1 MTKQQLFEQI
11 TKKNSYLCVG
21 LDTDI
26 RKIPQH
32 LLKEKDPIFEF
43 NRQIID
49 ATAEFAVAYK
59 PNIAFYEALGA
70 KGWESLQRT
79 VEYIPKEC
87 FSIADA
93 KRGDIGN
100 TSGLYARTF
109 FDKSSSG
116 LDFDSVTVAPYM
128 GSDSVLPFLEFENK
142 WVILLALTSN
152 SGSDDFQQLAVG
164 GRQSTVG
171 SQQSAVGGRQSAVG
185 SRQSAVGGQEFQ
197 VIDNQLPITD
207 NQSPITNLYE
217 QVILTSQQWVDS
229 ERMMYVVGAT
239 QADKLLKIRALA
251 PDYFLLV
258 PGVGAQGGSLAEVSK
273 YGMNKQC
280 GLLVNSSRA
289 IIYAS
294 SGEDFAQKAKQEA
307 KNVQQEMEKYLQKY
321 LHS

>member
-11 TKKNSYLCVG
+11 IQKNSYLCVG

-26 RKIPQH
+26 KKIPSH

-49 ATAEFAVAYK
+49 ATAKYAVAYK

-79 VEYIPKEC
+79 IEYIPKEC
-87 FSIADA
+87 FTIADA

-128 GSDSVLPFLEFENK
+128 GSDSVMPFLEFEGK

-152 SGSDDFQQLAVG
+152 AGGDDFQNLLVHSPE
-164 GRQSTVG
+164 STVH
-171 SQQSAVGGRQSAVG
+171 SLESKSMNRAL
-185 SRQSAVGGQEFQ
+185 F
-197 VIDNQLPITD
+197 
-207 NQSPITNLYE
+207 E
-217 QVILTSQQWVDS
+217 QVILTSQKWADS

-239 QADKLLKIRALA
+239 KADKLLKIRELA
-251 PDYFLLV
+251 PEHFLLV
-258 PGVGAQGGSLAEVSK
+258 PGVGAQGGSLEEVSK

-294 SGEDFAQKAKQEA
+294 SGEDFAQVAAKEA
-307 KNVQQEMEKYLQKY
+307 QIVQQEMEKYLQMY
-321 LHS
+321 LNN